1 MVYFDLF
8 NCFICIVKRQTIY
21 FFRLVQEYPL
31 ATVKSLANQDRAEN
45 QLTALAF
52 VYSEIDF
59 QAFANVFERIKNNYG
74 GLQEKGGNFY
84 DCGSGCG
91 KALFAAAMFHTF
103 DMCVGIELLDH
114 LYEASMELKN
124 KWRVEILPFLDSEKA
139 STQIDFRKA
148 DFMSADLS
156 DATVVFANSIGYD
169 STMMDALANNAR
181 INNNIIEIE
190 KMKAGSFFITV
201 TKRLP
206 SPLWIVLEHEKYKT
220 SCGEV
225 TFYIQQKN

>member
-1 MVYFDLF
+1 MVQD
-8 NCFICIVKRQTIY
+8 
-21 FFRLVQEYPL
+21 YPL
-31 ATVKSLANQDRAEN
+31 ATVKALANQDRAEK

-59 QAFANVFERIKNNYG
+59 QAFANVFEKIITNYG

-91 KALFAAAMFHTF
+91 KALFAAEMFHTF
-103 DMCVGIELLDH
+103 DTCVGIELLDH
-114 LYEASMELKN
+114 LYDASVEMKN

-148 DFMSADLS
+148 DFTTVDLS

-169 STMMDALANNAR
+169 SSMMDALANNSR
-181 INNNIIEIE
+181 I
-190 KMKAGSFFITV
+190 
-201 TKRLP
+201 
-206 SPLWIVLEHEKYKT
+206 
-220 SCGEV
+220 
-225 TFYIQQKN
+225 